1 MKAKVKAKAKT
12 GFENDLR
19 IVILSRGRSSSIK
32 SHKLFPMATLTCP
45 ESEAGEYGKTGLEI
59 IPHPDGI
66 QGLGRLR
73 TWIRERFREEIL
85 IMADDDVIGVIYLG
99 DLSPKEIRD
108 PDYCYQV
115 IINTAICAKDLGVSA
130 FGFNQY
136 GDVRKYLLN
145 RPFVFNKW
153 AGGVIGVIGREIP
166 FLESHMFKVD
176 VDFFL
181 ENLLRKRI
189 VWIENRFCFRQV
201 RDRNQGGN
209 SLFRTEEKVQEEI
222 AFLKHKWRGHYR
234 VKRTKTTIETAIHV
248 PR

>member
-1 MKAKVKAKAKT
+1 MTAKA
-12 GFENDLR
+12 GFEKNVR

-32 SHKLFPMATLTCP
+32 SHRLFPMATLTCP
-45 ESEAGEYGKTGLEI
+45 ESEAKEYKKTGLEI
-59 IPHPDGI
+59 IPHPDEI
-66 QGLGRLR
+66 QGLGKLR
-73 TWIRERFREEIL
+73 TWIRDRFKEEIL
-85 IMADDDVIGVIYLG
+85 VMVDDDVIGVLYLG
-99 DLSPKEIRD
+99 DLSPKELRD
-108 PDYCYQV
+108 PEYAYQV
-115 IINTAICAKDLGVSA
+115 VINAAVCSKDLGVSA

-166 FLESHMFKVD
+166 FLESHLFKVD

-209 SLFRTEEKVQEEI
+209 SLFRTEEKVQEEVS
-222 AFLKHKWRGHYR
+222 FLKHKWRGHYK
-234 VKRTKTTIETAIHV
+234 VKRKKTTLETSIHV